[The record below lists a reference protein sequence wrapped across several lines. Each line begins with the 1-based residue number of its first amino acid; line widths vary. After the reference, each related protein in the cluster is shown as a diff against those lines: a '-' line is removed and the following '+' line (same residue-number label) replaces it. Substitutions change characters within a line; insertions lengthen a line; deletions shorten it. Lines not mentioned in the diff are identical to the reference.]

1 LQRGVSGCYGALATG
16 TCRMSSQQNIAS
28 QSRHEAV
35 TRDRIFVR
43 GLVLPVA
50 LGVYDEEQ
58 GVTQKVSF
66 TIEATVAT
74 HIAPKGDAIAEVPSY
89 DDLVGAVRE
98 VIAAGHINLVETLAE
113 RIAEHCLRDKRIVSV
128 LVRVEKL
135 ERGPASVGVE
145 IVRPRMAAP
154 AVELPSLKR

>member
-1 LQRGVSGCYGALATG
+1 
-16 TCRMSSQQNIAS
+16 MSEQQNIGGRFSAS
-28 QSRHEAV
+28 LDGSP
-35 TRDRIFVR
+35 RDRIFVR

-50 LGVYDEEQ
+50 IGVYDEEQ

-66 TIEATVAT
+66 TVEAQVAPSVE
-74 HIAPKGDAIAEVPSY
+74 AKGDAIAEVPSY
-89 DDLVGAVRE
+89 DDLVGAVKS
-98 VIAAGHINLVETLAE
+98 VLKDGHINLVETLAE

-145 IVRPRMAAP
+145 IVRPRT
-154 AVELPSLKR
+154 AVPKGDIPQLKR

>member
-1 LQRGVSGCYGALATG
+1 MSNKQSVGPKRAAAGRLDGAA
-16 TCRMSSQQNIAS
+16 
-28 QSRHEAV
+28 
-35 TRDRIFVR
+35 DRIFVY

-50 LGVYDEEQ
+50 LGVYEEEQ

-66 TIEATVAT
+66 TIEAAVAPSV
-74 HIAPKGDAIAEVPSY
+74 APMGDAIAEVPSY
-89 DDLVGAVRE
+89 DDLVGAVRT
-98 VIAAGHINLVETLAE
+98 VVGDGHINLVETLAE
-113 RIAEHCLRDKRIVSV
+113 RIADRCLRDRRIVSV

-154 AVELPSLKR
+154 SVELPNAKS